1 MAFYESQNPCVI
13 EEAFMSLADMMWDVE
28 ENYYSKQ
35 NNIDIDTIHNTLPAE
50 LEKSAYKSLRLIE
63 QEISFKPYK
72 MWCSSCKDVIAIDE
86 TAIRAKRE
94 LCYNLSFV
102 DRRIYPSGF

>member
-13 EEAFMSLADMMWDVE
+13 EEAFMSLADMMWYVE
-28 ENYYSKQ
+28 ESYYSKI

-72 MWCSSCKDVIAIDE
+72 MWCSSCKNVIAIDE

-102 DRRIYPSGF
+102 K

>member
-28 ENYYSKQ
+28 ENYYSKI

-72 MWCSSCKDVIAIDE
+72 MWCSSCTNVIAIDE

-102 DRRIYPSGF
+102 K

>member
-1 MAFYESQNPCVI
+1 MAYYESQNPSVI
-13 EEAFMSLADMMWDVE
+13 EEAFMGLADRMWDIE
-28 ENYYSKQ
+28 EKYYSK
-35 NNIDIDTIHNTLPAE
+35 IYKLDIDTIHNTPSAE
-50 LEKSAYKSLRLIE
+50 LNQSAYKSLRLLE

-72 MWCSSCKDVIAIDE
+72 MWCCSCKDVIVIEE

-102 DRRIYPSGF
+102 K

>member
-1 MAFYESQNPCVI
+1 MAYYETQNPTVL
-13 EEAFMSLADMMWDVE
+13 EEAFMNLADMMWDVE
-28 ENYYSKQ
+28 EKQYSKV
-35 NNIDIDTIHNTLPAE
+35 NTIDIDTIHNTAPEE

-72 MWCSSCKDVIAIDE
+72 MWCSSCKDVIVIE
-86 TAIRAKRE
+86 EIAIRAKRE

-102 DRRIYPSGF
+102 K